1 MKLYEIKELTFR
13 YPRTDKD
20 ILKSIGLYVEE
31 GEIFGLLGRSGA
43 GKSTTQ
49 KILVRLLRD
58 YRGEILY
65 KGKDLRSYNNAFYE
79 DVGVGFE
86 MPVHFSRL
94 TAKENL
100 IYFSKLYKTKADVD
114 SLLSQ
119 VGLYDDRNQNVGEF
133 SKGMK
138 VRLNFARALVN
149 KPKLLFLDEVTNGL
163 DPGNAKNIK
172 NMIAAFKKEGGT
184 VFLTTHLMN
193 DVEEL
198 CDRVAFLSEGKI
210 TETDTPKNLKLKYG
224 QRNIKIEYR
233 EGGELTE
240 KVFALD
246 GIGKNKEF
254 LECISKE
261 IETAHT
267 GETSLEDIFIRL
279 VKDKL

>member
-1 MKLYEIKELTFR
+1 M
-13 YPRTDKD
+13 
-20 ILKSIGLYVEE
+20 
-31 GEIFGLLGRSGA
+31 GRSGA

-58 YRGEILY
+58 FKGEIFY
-65 KGKDLRSYNNAFYE
+65 KGKDLKSYGNAFYE

-86 MPVHFSRL
+86 MPVHFNKL

-100 IYFSKLYKTKADVD
+100 VYFSKLYKSKADLD
-114 SLLSQ
+114 SLLTQ
-119 VGLYDDRNQNVGEF
+119 VGLYDYRNQNVGEF

-138 VRLNFARALVN
+138 VRLNFIRALIN
-149 KPKLLFLDEVTNGL
+149 NPKLLFLDEVTNGL

-172 NMIAAFKKEGGT
+172 KMIADFRKGGGT

-210 TETDTPKNLKLKYG
+210 VETNTPRQLKLKYG
-224 QRNIKIEYR
+224 RRTIKIEYR
-233 EGGELTE
+233 EKDGLKE
-240 KVFALD
+240 KVFGLD
-246 GIGKNKEF
+246 GLGKNSEF
-254 LECISKE
+254 IQLITEQP

-267 GETSLEDIFIRL
+267 GETSLEEIFIQL
-279 VKDKL
+279 IGDKL